1 LATSKRG
8 NKKAMTASEIIQAFA
23 NISLPVD
30 PIFKS
35 EVMKQC
41 AITHVQLL
49 GLTKEEKEK
58 LIIDILN
65 TKI

>member
-1 LATSKRG
+1 
-8 NKKAMTASEIIQAFA
+8 MTAQEIIQAFA

-49 GLTKEEKEK
+49 DLTKEEKEK